1 MSDEHLKVIAELE
14 LRASGSATI
23 AALQAKIKALKAQLD
38 KSFAPNAIQD
48 KIVSPKLMKDLQGTG
63 KAINGLTKKYT
74 DMAKEARELGQ
85 MNARVWDGMRR
96 DIDKTQ
102 KLWRKASGDDKKRY
116 ADDLKEK
123 VKYAQAYRSVYNKE
137 HQAYLRSASAMH
149 KAESDL
155 IVAKYRH
162 QDRLDRQARASALR
176 SRAAFARS
184 LQNVAGSVRSGGY
197 QAALVGGALAY
208 GGGRA
213 VSSSIRSATD
223 MDRAEANARIN
234 MDEKQIPGGFG
245 GLRSRILPKAVQL
258 GQDPARYMQTVVEAA
273 KAGVPE
279 AMSESTGEM
288 VTMLAKTFGVEV
300 DQAMDG
306 MGYAIAQEF
315 GAGRLKDMAG
325 VRRLGNISAF
335 LAAKTAARPDQMFSF
350 LRTGMGSGAMLGMNQ
365 QSTLAFGASAIQAGA
380 QGQQAARFLGSLGTN
395 LAELTME
402 ADKITKKHHR
412 SKEDQLFMSLPS
424 QLGYGSYGDIEA
436 RIKKNPN
443 TAIFDLIKSFGKI
456 KEPLDRKKAMSQIFG
471 EDFSRF
477 LANMIAS
484 PEMLKRTQELAEQAA
499 GQSEGNDF
507 ISEAWSEYAKS
518 LEFLMDRISAVWKV
532 VKTEIGD
539 TMKPFVEK
547 LSQYVT
553 DWYNAVKTGGLR
565 DKFKAILDG
574 LTEGFLGGKGTF
586 RDLLEKIFGKPGEGS
601 AGNTDNYFKFARGFA
616 AGLRE
621 VASTIG
627 DIFTTLSK
635 YFGGGSDAESLG
647 KFTAKIV
654 ALVAALTALSPVIS
668 VFSTL
673 VTLVAGLAAILGG
686 PVTMAL
692 AATAMNDVGTSDTS
706 RKMRK
711 PDGTME
717 STGEWRARQRAAKD
731 KLYHKQS
738 GSGFNPSDVH
748 PMNYLGEKL
757 DKFGGKIERASLMST
772 DISAM
777 RRGGGLSYAY
787 AGAGSSGGGGGGGG
801 MGRLLS
807 GVGTPDALINGAK
820 PGGLLPNFGVG
831 SGGIIRR
838 SGGAGSIGGV
848 PDVGTNIPSGGVAD
862 TTTGA
867 GLSGNAYL
875 AARRSRFA
883 EEIKNDPTLRMHL
896 AAMQQSE
903 GASGG
908 GTIESLMNRADM
920 EGKTL
925 RQMLG
930 VSTDGK
936 LKGGRGQFYGPIK
949 REAEGRS
956 TEFTDA
962 MNVMRRNPKKFA
974 EMNALTDRAL
984 GGSHKIGGFTD
995 QGLPTD
1001 PNGTVSRRR
1010 KGLPALPTVN
1020 FGGNEFT
1027 EWGGTKK
1034 ARDYRH
1040 MIEKGISG
1048 TPDAPIGKVPSG
1060 ADAVK
1065 NVPAAPAP
1073 GVPMRGD
1080 FGGSGRGSVAIH
1092 INGNSHDP
1100 EALANLVQRRVDESM
1115 NWRAHDSESEYT

>member
-23 AALQAKIKALKAQLD
+23 AALQAKIKALKDQIN

-48 KIVSPKLMKDLQGTG
+48 RIISPKIMKDLQGTG

-96 DIDKTQ
+96 DIEKTQ
-102 KLWRKASGDDKKRY
+102 KLWRKSSGEDKRRY

-123 VKYAQAYRSVYNKE
+123 VKYAQAYRSIYNRE
-137 HQAYLRSASAMH
+137 HQAYLRSVAARD
-149 KAESDL
+149 KAESAL
-155 IVAKYRH
+155 TLARFR
-162 QDRLDRQARASALR
+162 QQERLDRQARASALR
-176 SRAAFARS
+176 SRAAFTRS

-234 MDEKQIPGGFG
+234 MDEKQIAGGFG

-279 AMSESTGEM
+279 SMAEATGEM

-306 MGYAIAQEF
+306 MGYAIAQEH
-315 GAGRLKDMAG
+315 GAGRLKDMTG
-325 VRRLGNISAF
+325 VRRLGNIAAF
-335 LAAKTAARPDQMFSF
+335 LSAKTAARPDQMFSF

-412 SKEDQLFMSLPS
+412 SKEDNLFMGLPG
-424 QLGYGSYGDIEA
+424 QLGYDSYQDIEA

-484 PEMLKRTQELAEQAA
+484 PDMLKRTQELAEEAA
-499 GQSEGNDF
+499 NQKEGNDF

-532 VKTEIGD
+532 VKTELGD
-539 TMKPFVEK
+539 TMKPFVEQ

-553 DWYNAVKTGGLR
+553 DWYNAVKTGGLKE
-565 DKFKAILDG
+565 KFKAILDG
-574 LTEGFLGGKGTF
+574 LTEGFLGKKGTF
-586 RDLLEKIFGKPGEGS
+586 RDLLENIFGKPGEGS

-635 YFGGGSDAESLG
+635 YFGGGSDAEALG

-686 PVTMAL
+686 PATMAL

-717 STGEWRARQRAAKD
+717 TTSEWRARQSTAKN

-777 RRGGGLSYAY
+777 RRGGGLSNAY
-787 AGAGSSGGGGGGGG
+787 AGAGSSGGGGSAGGG

-807 GVGTPDALINGAK
+807 GVGTPDALINGAT

-838 SGGAGSIGGV
+838 GGKVGMGYSS
-848 PDVGTNIPSGGVAD
+848 PDVGTSVPSGGPAD
-862 TTTGA
+862 MSVGE
-867 GLSGNAYL
+867 GLSGNAFL
-875 AARRSRFA
+875 QARRGKFA
-883 EEIKNDPTLRMHL
+883 EELQNDPNLRLHL
-896 AAMQQSE
+896 AAMQMTE
-903 GASGG
+903 GASRG
-908 GTIESLMNRADM
+908 GTIESLMNRSDM
-920 EGKTL
+920 QGKSM
-925 RQMLG
+925 RSMLG
-930 VSTDGK
+930 YSADGRINPK
-936 LKGGRGQFYGPIK
+936 SFYGPIRRGELGPAIEQLK
-949 REAEGRS
+949 RDPKLFAKY
-956 TEFTDA
+956 DA
-962 MNVMRRNPKKFA
+962 Y
-974 EMNALTDRAL
+974 TQRAL
-984 GGSHKIGGFTD
+984 AGSHVIGGYTD

-1001 PNGTVSRRR
+1001 PNGSARTGIP
-1010 KGLPALPTVN
+1010 GLRLRDPKT
-1020 FGGNEFT
+1020 GKIDGNEFT
-1027 EWGGTKK
+1027 DWAGAGRQK
-1034 ARDYRH
+1034 AINFRKFL
-1040 MIEKGISG
+1040 ENGIAGSG
-1048 TPDAPIGKVPSG
+1048 DSPVNKVPSP
-1060 ADAVK
+1060 AESIR
-1065 NVPAAPAP
+1065 NVPAAPMS
-1073 GVPMRGD
+1073 GVPMKGD
-1080 FGGSGRGSVAIH
+1080 FGGGGRGSVAIH

-1100 EALANLVQRRVDESM
+1100 EALANLVQRRVDEGM

>member
-1 MSDEHLKVIAELE
+1 MADEHLKVIAELE

-48 KIVSPKLMKDLQGTG
+48 RIISPKIMKDLQGTG

-74 DMAKEARELGQ
+74 DMAKEAKELGQ
-85 MNARVWDGMRR
+85 MNARVWEGMRA
-96 DIDKTQ
+96 DIQKTQ
-102 KLWRKASGDDKKRY
+102 KLWGRASGDNKKRY
-116 ADDLKEK
+116 AADLKEK
-123 VKYAQAYRSVYNKE
+123 IKYAQAYRSLYNKE
-137 HQAYLRSASAMH
+137 HQTYLRGVAAKQ
-149 KAESDL
+149 KAETELL
-155 IVAKYRH
+155 IAKHRQH
-162 QDRLDRQARASALR
+162 ERLDRQARTSALR

-213 VSSSIRSATD
+213 ISSSIRSATD

-245 GLRSRILPKAVQL
+245 GLRSRVLPKSVEL

-279 AMSESTGEM
+279 NMAESTGEM

-315 GAGRLKDMAG
+315 GAGRLKDMTG

-380 QGQQAARFLGSLGTN
+380 QGQQAARFLGSLGTS

-412 SKEDQLFMSLPS
+412 SKEDNLFMSLPS
-424 QLGYGSYGDIEA
+424 QLGYGSYSDIEQ

-484 PEMLKRTQELAEQAA
+484 PEMLKRTQELAEEAA
-499 GQSEGNDF
+499 NQTGGNDF

-518 LEFLMDRISAVWKV
+518 LEFLMDRIGAVWKV
-532 VKTEIGD
+532 IKTEIGD
-539 TMKPFVEK
+539 TMKPFVEQ

-553 DWYNAVKTGGLR
+553 DWYNAVKTGGLK
-565 DKFKAILDG
+565 DKFNAILNG

-586 RDLLEKIFGKPGEGS
+586 RDLLEKVFGKPGEGS
-601 AGNTDNYFKFARGFA
+601 AGNTDSYFKFARGFA

-621 VASTIG
+621 VATTIG
-627 DIFTTLSK
+627 DVMTTLSK
-635 YFGGGSDAESLG
+635 FFGGGSDAEALG
-647 KFTAKIV
+647 KFTAKII

-673 VTLVAGLAAILGG
+673 VTLVMGLASILGG

-692 AATAMNDVGTSDTS
+692 AATALNNTGTSDAS
-706 RKMRK
+706 RKM
-711 PDGTME
+711 P
-717 STGEWRARQRAAKD
+717 GETTNQWRARQREHKNQ
-731 KLYHKQS
+731 LYHKQS
-738 GSGFNPSDVH
+738 GSGFNPADVH

-757 DKFGGKIERASLMST
+757 DKFGGKIERAGLMST

-787 AGAGSSGGGGGGGG
+787 EGAGSSGGGGGAGG

-807 GVGTPDALINGAK
+807 GVGTPDALIKGAT
-820 PGGLLPNFGVG
+820 PGGALPNFGVG
-831 SGGIIRR
+831 AGGIIRR
-838 SGGAGSIGGV
+838 SGGGGGGIGA
-848 PDVGTNIPSGGVAD
+848 PDVGTNVPAGGPAD
-862 TTTGA
+862 MSVGA
-867 GLSGNAYL
+867 GLGGNAFL
-875 AARRSRFA
+875 AARRSRFS
-883 EEIKNDPTLRMHL
+883 EEMKNDPNLRLHL
-896 AAMQQSE
+896 AAMQMTE
-903 GASGG
+903 GVSRG
-908 GTIESLMNRADM
+908 GTVESLMNRMDMQNSSLRKGLGYSAD
-920 EGKTL
+920 
-925 RQMLG
+925 
-930 VSTDGK
+930 
-936 LKGGRGQFYGPIK
+936 GQINPRSFYGPI
-949 REAEGRS
+949 
-956 TEFTDA
+956 
-962 MNVMRRNPKKFA
+962 RRGELGPAIAKLKANPKLFQYYDGF
-974 EMNALTDRAL
+974 TQRAL
-984 GGSHKIGGFTD
+984 DGSHVVGGHTD

-1001 PNGTVSRRR
+1001 PNGSARTGIP
-1010 KGLPALPTVN
+1010 GLRLRDPKTGKLD
-1020 FGGNEFT
+1020 GNEFT
-1027 EWGGTKK
+1027 DWVGPGSSFGKGRQG
-1034 ARDYRH
+1034 AINYRKF
-1040 MIEKGISG
+1040 IENGISAV
-1048 TPDAPIGKVPSG
+1048 PAP
-1060 ADAVK
+1060 ADAIK
-1065 NVPAAPAP
+1065 NVPAAPQT
-1073 GVPMRGD
+1073 GVPMRGG
-1080 FGGSGRGSVAIH
+1080 FGGAGGGATIH